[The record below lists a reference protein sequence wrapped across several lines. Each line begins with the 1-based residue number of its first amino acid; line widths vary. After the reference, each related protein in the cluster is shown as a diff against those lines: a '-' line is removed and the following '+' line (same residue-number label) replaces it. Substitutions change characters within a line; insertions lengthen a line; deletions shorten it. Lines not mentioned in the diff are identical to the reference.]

1 MSTRSY
7 SKKQQRNKFCGV
19 CHKAGRPESEYTSHY
34 TKSDP
39 GPNGKVTCPLIL
51 NNECNYCFQIG
62 HFKSACPALAA
73 NSRDEKK
80 RAYQERRE
88 HYKVLAAEPK
98 CCKKVENNNRYA
110 ALFDS
115 DEHSDEEVT
124 LKPTCVKRKH
134 RESVGPKPV
143 DVKPSTWNK
152 PSFADMLKREEPL
165 FPAKPTTPVM
175 TGYTIITKGSIVPPV
190 TEEAASAIATENYD
204 EQYDEQYDDEY
215 DEEYHE
221 WGAPPAI
228 SYNNRDD
235 EW

>member
-1 MSTRSY
+1 MSARY
-7 SKKQQRNKFCGV
+7 NNSKKQQRTKFCGV

-39 GPNGKVTCPLIL
+39 GPNGKVICPLIL

-88 HYKVLAAEPK
+88 HYKNLAAEPK

-134 RESVGPKPV
+134 SESVGPKPV

-165 FPAKPTTPVM
+165 FPAKPNTPVM

-190 TEEAASAIATENYD
+190 SAAAPAIATENYD
-204 EQYDEQYDDEY
+204 DEYDEQYDEEY
-215 DEEYHE
+215 DE

-235 EW
+235 DEW